1 MALRSRSTKAF
12 YLECD
17 RCPAVAPQG
26 LMPIEAHLR
35 AAGLGW
41 LVSPDLKQHLCKRC
55 APRETPVDTPLG
67 DRVDQGFEVDL
78 NGL

>member
-1 MALRSRSTKAF
+1 
-12 YLECD
+12 
-17 RCPAVAPQG
+17 
-26 LMPIEAHLR
+26 MPIEAHLR